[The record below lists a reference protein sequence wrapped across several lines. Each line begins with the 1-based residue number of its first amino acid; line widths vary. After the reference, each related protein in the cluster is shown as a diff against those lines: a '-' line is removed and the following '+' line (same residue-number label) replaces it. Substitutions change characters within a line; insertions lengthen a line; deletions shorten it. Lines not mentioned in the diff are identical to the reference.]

1 MLPHV
6 LPQNTRKPVP
16 TMVPTRGIG
25 RPVCRVQGTRRV
37 VTVRLRLL
45 STQANNQLFDK
56 VLVANRGE
64 IACRVIRT
72 CRQLGVRTVAVYS
85 DADAGAMH
93 VAMADESYHI
103 GASAAAESYLRG
115 ERILEVA
122 VKSGAQAIHPGY
134 GFLSE
139 NASFA
144 EQCAASGIIFIGP
157 PIPAITAMGSK
168 QESKIV
174 MEPSGVP
181 CVPGYHG
188 SAQDTATLVAEAEK
202 VGYPLMI
209 KAVMGGGGKG
219 MRMVASADQFEELLE
234 GCKRESRASFGD
246 DRVLL
251 ERFLTSPR
259 HVEFQV
265 FADSHGNCVH
275 LFERDCSLQRR
286 HQKVIEE
293 APAPAMPVEL
303 RHRMGEAACAAA
315 RAVGYE
321 GAGTVEFLLDSD
333 GSFYFMEMNT
343 RLQVEHPVTELITGQ
358 DLVEWQLRVA
368 VGGTLP
374 RQQEELAIQGH
385 AFEARV
391 YAEDPSRGFLPASGT
406 LTHVRPPP
414 PSSMDDGGRI
424 LRLDTGVRQGDHVS
438 VFYDPMIA
446 KLIVWAEDRHR
457 ALKGL
462 ASALEAYQI
471 SGVPTNI
478 SFLHKLATHPRFQ
491 AADMDDDFNI
501 HFIEEH
507 EASLGLGAAA
517 TSLCISPRGVALAA
531 LATVLREFPAPPP
544 LQWNSP
550 QLSSAVA
557 FPSTAPSAWEGGAGL
572 AGWRPNYRQQR
583 TITLTEA
590 SATDESGT
598 LSSRCIDVGVTYGTT
613 EGSFRIEV
621 DGDVFE
627 VLSSRLEGLANDSSR
642 QMCVELEGGS
652 LIGRATLTVSV
663 AYHGNEV
670 ALWVE
675 GEHSPV
681 PMVLGIPSAS
691 SGGMA
696 GVDSTG
702 DTSTVSAPMPGKVV
716 KVAVEVGQEVDAGDV
731 LVVVEAMK
739 MEHTMRAG
747 GPGRVVEVNCALDE
761 LVDGSGVLV
770 YLEPR

>member
-1 MLPHV
+1 
-6 LPQNTRKPVP
+6 
-16 TMVPTRGIG
+16 
-25 RPVCRVQGTRRV
+25 
-37 VTVRLRLL
+37 
-45 STQANNQLFDK
+45 
-56 VLVANRGE
+56 
-64 IACRVIRT
+64 
-72 CRQLGVRTVAVYS
+72 
-85 DADAGAMH
+85 
-93 VAMADESYHI
+93 
-103 GASAAAESYLRG
+103 
-115 ERILEVA
+115 
-122 VKSGAQAIHPGY
+122 
-134 GFLSE
+134 
-139 NASFA
+139 
-144 EQCAASGIIFIGP
+144 
-157 PIPAITAMGSK
+157 
-168 QESKIV
+168 
-174 MEPSGVP
+174 
-181 CVPGYHG
+181 
-188 SAQDTATLVAEAEK
+188 VAEAEK

-446 KLIVWAEDRHR
+446 
-457 ALKGL
+457 
-462 ASALEAYQI
+462 
-471 SGVPTNI
+471 
-478 SFLHKLATHPRFQ
+478 
-491 AADMDDDFNI
+491 
-501 HFIEEH
+501 
-507 EASLGLGAAA
+507 
-517 TSLCISPRGVALAA
+517 
-531 LATVLREFPAPPP
+531 
-544 LQWNSP
+544 
-550 QLSSAVA
+550 
-557 FPSTAPSAWEGGAGL
+557 
-572 AGWRPNYRQQR
+572 
-583 TITLTEA
+583 
-590 SATDESGT
+590 
-598 LSSRCIDVGVTYGTT
+598 
-613 EGSFRIEV
+613 
-621 DGDVFE
+621 
-627 VLSSRLEGLANDSSR
+627 
-642 QMCVELEGGS
+642 
-652 LIGRATLTVSV
+652 
-663 AYHGNEV
+663 
-670 ALWVE
+670 
-675 GEHSPV
+675 
-681 PMVLGIPSAS
+681 
-691 SGGMA
+691 
-696 GVDSTG
+696 
-702 DTSTVSAPMPGKVV
+702 
-716 KVAVEVGQEVDAGDV
+716 
-731 LVVVEAMK
+731 
-739 MEHTMRAG
+739 
-747 GPGRVVEVNCALDE
+747 
-761 LVDGSGVLV
+761 
-770 YLEPR
+770 